1 MAAVASEAFCECL
14 GQKLPVAINFVDYV
28 GIITRTKEELK
39 YSTLSA
45 EDKGVV
51 DITRKARDQ
60 CVGQVASPAAAEGS
74 RRVRDNKAGNNR
86 RWRRSS
92 NPRNG
97 RARSQQ
103 EASRN
108 SAQSLNLAVAALV
121 LTPRSRQRLQRRL
134 LFRLVAVGWRATF
147 TTVGRPHPFPRL

>member
-1 MAAVASEAFCECL
+1 MSELRKAMRLISVFVAVAFGTPTYSQTLEQQEQLNLFEKAISKADQLRALVERIGQERRSQCMAAVASEAFCECL

-39 YSTLSA
+39 YNTLSA

-74 RRVRDNKAGNNR
+74 RRVRDNKAGNK
-86 RWRRSS
+86 
-92 NPRNG
+92 
-97 RARSQQ
+97 
-103 EASRN
+103 
-108 SAQSLNLAVAALV
+108 
-121 LTPRSRQRLQRRL
+121 
-134 LFRLVAVGWRATF
+134 
-147 TTVGRPHPFPRL
+147 